1 MSLVNTKEPGGLP
14 GSFVC
19 ETARDQL
26 KEQEKLF
33 ARGKDTLASPKK
45 QGAWGKRQANSV
57 ILLRNLEK

>member
-45 QGAWGKRQANSV
+45 QGAWGKR
-57 ILLRNLEK
+57 